1 MYKFANRII
10 AAVFCCVAM
19 FISFAIAQTYPTGP
33 LRIISPYPLGGGT
46 DLLARAIAQRFGER
60 FNVPALVDNR
70 PGANGTIGTGLAA
83 KSQPDGHT
91 MVVVAS
97 AYAAGASLYR
107 NLTYDQVRD
116 LAPVTLL
123 ASGPL
128 VLVVHPSLPVRTTS
142 ELVAFAKAR
151 PGQLGLA
158 SSGLGS
164 LPHLSAELFASTT
177 GVKWVHVPYKGP
189 AAALIDLLS
198 GQVSVYFV
206 NIMSSLPYVKSGKLR
221 ALGVTTPQR
230 SLIAPDLP
238 TIAEAGLKDYDMT
251 NWYGLLVPAAT
262 PRTTVMRLADE
273 VKRVLGF
280 ADLQNSLAAVGMTP
294 AANSPAEFS
303 AFLAREMVKYAQ
315 VVKSAGV
322 KPE

>member
-1 MYKFANRII
+1 MTLRLVAT
-10 AAVFCCVAM
+10 ALLVAGPAVGVH
-19 FISFAIAQTYPTGP
+19 AQNYPTGP
-33 LRIISPYPLGGGT
+33 LRIISPYPPGGGT
-46 DLLARAIAQRFGER
+46 DLLARAIAQRFTER
-60 FNVPALVDNR
+60 FNVAAIVDNR
-70 PGANGTIGTGLAA
+70 PGANGIIGTGVAA

-107 NLTYDQVRD
+107 NLPYEQVRD

-128 VLVVHPSLPVRTTS
+128 VLVVHPSLPVRTTN

-151 PGQLGLA
+151 PNQLGLA

-177 GVKWVHVPYKGP
+177 GIKLVHVPYKGP

-206 NIMSSLPYVKSGKLR
+206 NVMSSLPYVKSGKLR

-230 SLIAPDLP
+230 SAIAPDIP

-251 NWYGLLVPAAT
+251 NWYGLLVPSAT
-262 PRTTVMRLADE
+262 PRVTVTRLADE

-280 ADLQNSLAAVGMTP
+280 AELQSSLAAVGMTP
-294 AANSPAEFS
+294 AANSPAEFA
-303 AFLAREMVKYAQ
+303 AFLAREMTKYAQ
-315 VVKSAGV
+315 VVKAAGI

>member
-1 MYKFANRII
+1 LRKSACHLLL
-10 AAVFCCVAM
+10 AGTW
-19 FISFAIAQTYPTGP
+19 AIASAPVVAQAYPTGS
-33 LRIISPYPLGGGT
+33 LRIISPYPPGGGT
-46 DLLARAIAQRFGER
+46 DLLARAIAQRITER
-60 FNVPALVDNR
+60 HNVPALVDNR

-83 KSQPDGHT
+83 KSTPDGHT

-107 NLTYDQVRD
+107 NLPYDQTRD
-116 LAPVTLL
+116 LAPVSLL

-128 VLVVHPSLPVRTTS
+128 VLVVHPSLPVRSTN
-142 ELVAFAKAR
+142 ELVAFARAR

-164 LPHLSAELFASTT
+164 LPHLSAELFASMT
-177 GVKWVHVPYKGP
+177 GTQFNHVPYKGP

-206 NIMSSLPYVKSGKLR
+206 NVMSSLPYVKSGKLR

-230 SLIAPDLP
+230 SAIAPGLP

-251 NWYGLLVPAAT
+251 NWYGLLVPSAT
-262 PRTTVMRLADE
+262 PRATVTRLSDE
-273 VKRVLGF
+273 VKRIL
-280 ADLQNSLAAVGMTP
+280 ALPELQVSLAAVGMTP
-294 AANSPAEFS
+294 VANSPAEFS
-303 AFLAREMVKYAQ
+303 TFLAREMVKYAR
-315 VVKSAGV
+315 VTKEAGV